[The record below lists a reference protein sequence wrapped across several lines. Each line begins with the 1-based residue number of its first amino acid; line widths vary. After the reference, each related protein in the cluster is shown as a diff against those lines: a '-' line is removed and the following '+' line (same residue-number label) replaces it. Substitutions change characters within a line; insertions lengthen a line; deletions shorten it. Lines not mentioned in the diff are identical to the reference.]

1 MLVSLGL
8 PVDRH
13 GDPELLSAEGLAR
26 CAQAAEAAGFDA
38 VFVTDHPAPD
48 EAWLRHGGHPTLDP
62 FVALSFVASATAA
75 LRLHTNLLVLPYR
88 NPFLT
93 AKSVASL
100 DVLSGG
106 RVIVGVGAGYLEP
119 EFAALGVP
127 VDERGSRTD
136 DALTVLRAAWG
147 GEPVD
152 HDGPGYGARSTVV
165 QPAPVQRPHP
175 PIWVGGNSFAA
186 MRRAVAHGQGWAPMP
201 NPPSTEAL
209 LGTPSL
215 GSVEALA
222 DRVRRLHE
230 LAEQA
235 GRIAPLDVITI
246 PHSLSGFARGHWEA
260 GAVLEEIAA
269 LREAGATGLAV
280 NLPGTAVGEFCDEV
294 DAFAGQVLRAL

>member
-26 CAQAAEAAGFDA
+26 CAQAAEAAGFGA

-62 FVALSFVASATAA
+62 FVALSFVAAATST

-106 RVIVGVGAGYLEP
+106 RVIVGIGAGYLEA
-119 EFAALGVP
+119 EFDALGVSL
-127 VDERGSRTD
+127 DERGQRTD
-136 DALTVLRAAWG
+136 DALAVIRAAWT

-152 HDGPGYGARSTVV
+152 HDGPGYEARSTVV
-165 QPAPVQRPHP
+165 RPTPVQHPHP
-175 PIWVGGNSFAA
+175 PIWVGGNSIAA
-186 MRRAVAHGQGWAPMP
+186 MRRAVAHGHAWAPMP
-201 NPPSTEAL
+201 NPPSTEAT

-215 GSVEALA
+215 GSVDALA
-222 DRVRRLHE
+222 SRVRRLHE

-235 GRIAPLDVITI
+235 GRTEPLDVIAI
-246 PHSLSGFARGHWEA
+246 PRSLSGFARGHWEA
-260 GAVLEEIAA
+260 AAVLDEIGA
-269 LREAGATGLAV
+269 LRDAGATGLAV
-280 NLPGTAVGEFCDEV
+280 NLPGSTSQEFCAEMQS
-294 DAFAGQVLRAL
+294 FATSVLSSL